1 MIRVLIVDDDF
12 MVARVHTGFVQRT
25 AGFTVA
31 GVAHTGQEALRA
43 AAQLRPDLVLLDIYL
58 PDIDGIAVLT
68 RLGEDCP
75 DIDVLAITAAREVTT
90 VRRALRGGVVHYL
103 MKPFDYADLR
113 HRLEHY
119 AAVHRRLAD
128 SETIDQSEVDR
139 IFGTRPTRPKAT
151 PKGVSPETAG
161 VVERALRNSDQPLSA
176 AECAELVGISRVS
189 ARRYLEYFVSTGRAE
204 VTLKYGSAGRPEH
217 RYRWQPP

>member
-139 IFGTRPTRPKAT
+139 IFGTRPKAT
-151 PKGVSPETAG
+151 PKGVSPETAA

>member
-1 MIRVLIVDDDF
+1 MIRVLIIDDDF

-43 AAQLRPDLVLLDIYL
+43 AAELRPDLVLLDIYL
-58 PDIDGIAVLT
+58 PDIDGIDVLR

-75 DIDVLAITAAREVTT
+75 DIDVMAITAARDART

-103 MKPFDYADLR
+103 MKPFDYEAFRL
-113 HRLEHY
+113 RLEHY
-119 AAVHRRLAD
+119 AAAHRRLAN
-128 SETIDQSEVDR
+128 SETTDQCEVDR
-139 IFGTRPTRPKAT
+139 IFGTLPTRPKAN
-151 PKGVSPETAG
+151 PKGIDPKTAE

-176 AECAELVGISRVS
+176 SECADLVGISRET
-189 ARRYLEYFVSTGRAE
+189 AQRYLKHFTSTGQAQ
-204 VTLKYGSAGRPEH
+204 VTLKYGSPGRPEH
-217 RYRWQPP
+217 RYRWQLP